1 MAPYSIS
8 ELDPGS
14 AKALQADLLAVA
26 DTKLVLG
33 NWFNLCVNNGRSLP
47 DFAAL
52 LGMSAT
58 VLGHARSLYLYL
70 VNFGHSYET
79 LEQGRGAGEI
89 SSMNLLDA
97 PPQSWEDFIASI
109 YLAEQ
114 ATWMLI
120 SGFVNHP
127 DRALSGLAKKI
138 GQETYFHLKY
148 ANGWAAIFAES
159 GGKAFAAALEQRY
172 PSALR
177 WFDDTDADALHEAGQ
192 RTVPLAT
199 LKEGFANEIAKIV
212 DTAGLKLKLPASV
225 DPGDD
230 WRPESRR
237 NGVLSDRL
245 YEVIRF
251 KDPEAAH
258 P

>member
-1 MAPYSIS
+1 MAPYSIAD
-8 ELDPGS
+8 LDPAV
-14 AKALQADLLAVA
+14 AKALEADLLAVA

-33 NWFNLCVNNGRSLP
+33 NWFNICLNNGRSLP

-70 VNFGHSYET
+70 VNFGHTYEA
-79 LEQGRGAGEI
+79 LEQARGADAI
-89 SSMNLLDA
+89 ASMNLLDA
-97 PPQSWEDFIASI
+97 PPRSWEDFVASV

-114 ATWMLI
+114 ASWMLI
-120 SGFVNHP
+120 SGFLKHP
-127 DRALSGLAKKI
+127 DRALAGLAEKI

-159 GGKAFAAALEQRY
+159 GGEAFAEALGERY
-172 PSALR
+172 PLALG
-177 WFDDTDADALHEAGQ
+177 WFGDTGADPLHDAGQ
-192 RTVPLAT
+192 RNVPLGA
-199 LKEGFANEIAKIV
+199 LKESFAREVEKIAAL
-212 DTAGLKLKLPASV
+212 AGQELALPADV
-225 DPGDD
+225 EPGAD

-237 NGVLSDRL
+237 SGPLSDSL
-245 YEVIRF
+245 FEIIRF

>member
-1 MAPYSIS
+1 MAPYSIAD
-8 ELDPGS
+8 LDPVV

-52 LGMSAT
+52 LGMAASS
-58 VLGHARSLYLYL
+58 LGQARSLYLYL
-70 VNFGHSYET
+70 VNFGHTYEA
-79 LEQGRGAGEI
+79 LEQGRGAEQI

-97 PPQSWEDFIASI
+97 PPRSWEDFLASI

-120 SGFVNHP
+120 SGFVKHP
-127 DRALSGLAKKI
+127 DRALAGLAEKI

-159 GGKAFAAALEQRY
+159 GGAAFIKALGERYAL
-172 PSALR
+172 ALG
-177 WFDDTDADALHEAGQ
+177 WFGDTSKDVLHEAGL
-192 RTVPLAT
+192 RNVPLAA
-199 LKEGFANEIAKIV
+199 LKESFTQEVQKIAKIV
-212 DTAGLKLKLPASV
+212 GLDPDLPAEV
-225 DPGDD
+225 APGED
-230 WRPESRR
+230 WRPDNRR
-237 NGVLSDRL
+237 NGALSDSL
-245 YEVIRF
+245 YEAIRF
-251 KDPEAAH
+251 KDPEAIH

>member
-1 MAPYSIS
+1 MAPYAIS
-8 ELDPGS
+8 KLDPVI
-14 AKALQADLLAVA
+14 AKALQADLIAVA

-70 VNFGHSYET
+70 VNFGHTYES
-79 LEQGRGAGEI
+79 LEQGRGPGEI

-97 PPQSWEDFIASI
+97 PPRSWEDFVASI

-114 ATWMLI
+114 AAWMLI
-120 SGFVNHP
+120 SGFLKHP
-127 DRALSGLAKKI
+127 DRALAGLTEKI

-159 GGKAFAAALEQRY
+159 GGEAFVEALGARY
-172 PSALR
+172 PLALR
-177 WFDDTDADALHEAGQ
+177 WFGDTSQDVLHEAGL
-192 RTVPLAT
+192 RGVPLAT
-199 LKEGFANEIAKIV
+199 LKQGFIDEVAKIV
-212 DTAGLKLKLPASV
+212 DIVGLDLELAPDVAQ
-225 DPGDD
+225 GDD
-230 WRPESRR
+230 WRPENRR
-237 NGVLSDRL
+237 NGPISERL

-251 KDPEAAH
+251 KDPEAMH